1 MFDVCTHPKTWFMT
15 LRLVGFLVL
24 WYGDV
29 AEILCSVAGC
39 NHFWYSQHIANFILC
54 HPAVAHVGQTN
65 SYWVTCRGYG
75 QEQGP
80 PGSNVI
86 VACRQIKWTKKDP
99 ARWNL
104 CTSEML
110 IYIYIYIYIY
120 DGNLLAHVSNQ
131 LLVLVRRLLQ
141 RTKASDQRTS
151 HWPKTVYAAN
161 MKFQSCLREPLPVL
175 TCSRAPHVGLINP
188 GASPAYDSPMVI
200 FGVQR
205 IEVISGVHRIQRNS

>member
-1 MFDVCTHPKTWFMT
+1 MT

-39 NHFWYSQHIANFILC
+39 NHFWYSQHIVNFILC

-110 IYIYIYIYIY
+110 IYIYIY
-120 DGNLLAHVSNQ
+120 S
-131 LLVLVRRLLQ
+131 VLRRLLQ

-175 TCSRAPHVGLINP
+175 ACSRAPHVGLINP
-188 GASPAYDSPMVI
+188 GDSPAYYV
-200 FGVQR
+200 
-205 IEVISGVHRIQRNS
+205 

>member
-1 MFDVCTHPKTWFMT
+1 
-15 LRLVGFLVL
+15 
-24 WYGDV
+24 
-29 AEILCSVAGC
+29 LCSVAGC

-120 DGNLLAHVSNQ
+120 IRYCEDFFRERKLLIRGQAIGQ
-131 LLVLVRRLLQ
+131 KQ
-141 RTKASDQRTS
+141 YTQQT
-151 HWPKTVYAAN
+151 
-161 MKFQSCLREPLPVL
+161 
-175 TCSRAPHVGLINP
+175 
-188 GASPAYDSPMVI
+188 
-200 FGVQR
+200 
-205 IEVISGVHRIQRNS
+205 